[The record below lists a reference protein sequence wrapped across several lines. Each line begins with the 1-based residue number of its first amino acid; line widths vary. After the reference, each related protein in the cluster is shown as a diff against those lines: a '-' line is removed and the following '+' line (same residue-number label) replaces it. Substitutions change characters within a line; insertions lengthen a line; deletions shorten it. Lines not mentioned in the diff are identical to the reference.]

1 MSTIKT
7 ALTTAAVLFLGA
19 VLTFGY
25 QIAVYQQDRIDSLQ
39 NQLTGLQD
47 QIVSVQNQTAKDNAR
62 LNRTIKTNNKNF
74 ETVSTRQDELKDAV
88 LGIITILKS
97 SPDSTPA
104 PTNFTQSRN
113 NGL

>member
-7 ALTTAAVLFLGA
+7 VLTTASVLFLGA
-19 VLTFGY
+19 AITAGY
-25 QIAVYQQDRIDSLQ
+25 QVSVYQQNQIDTLQ

-47 QIVSVQNQTAKDNAR
+47 QIVSVQKQTTRDNAR
-62 LNRTIKTNNKNF
+62 LSQTIKATNKNF
-74 ETVSTRQDELKDAV
+74 KTVSDEQDELRDTV

-104 PTNFTQSRN
+104 PTTFTQSN
-113 NGL
+113 NRF

>member
-7 ALTTAAVLFLGA
+7 VLTTAAVLFLGA
-19 VLTFGY
+19 VITAGY
-25 QIAVYQQDRIDSLQ
+25 QVPVYQQNRIDDLQ

-47 QIVSVQNQTAKDNAR
+47 QVVSVQNQTAKDNAR
-62 LNRTIKTNNKNF
+62 LSRTIKTANKNF
-74 ETVSTRQDELKDAV
+74 KTVSDEQDELRDAV

-104 PTNFTQSRN
+104 PTTFTQSN
-113 NGL
+113 NRF